1 MSQSPN
7 TTDFMQGNGILDA
20 LVQDPAVGVSVL
32 DLSGTYRFVNQKS
45 MEMCLGGMVE
55 EAVGKSVH
63 DLFPREF
70 VDEQLSV
77 LNKIVETQRPVLLRY
92 IRSGKQVQS
101 LISPIDIEESDLPC
115 FLYITHEGEHDSEH
129 DEFEVIE
136 SKLADL
142 GPLDVLTRRELEVL
156 ALIKHG
162 MTLDEIAKL
171 LHRSRKTID
180 NHRTSIAKKLGESSR
195 VRLAQIAEQAGL
207 ELRDADLQRIGTRKG
222 E

>member
-1 MSQSPN
+1 MAASQPEHDIQTN
-7 TTDFMQGNGILDA
+7 PIWDA
-20 LVQDPAVGVSVL
+20 LAQNPAVGFSVV
-32 DLSGTYRFVNQKS
+32 DSHGVIKFTNKKAA
-45 MEMCLGGMVE
+45 EMFLGSTPE
-55 EAVGKSVH
+55 EIQGKTLH
-63 DLFPREF
+63 DVFPREWAEERMDIL
-70 VDEQLSV
+70 DEIERSE
-77 LNKIVETQRPVLLRY
+77 KPVI
-92 IRSGKQVQS
+92 IRHIRRGVQVQS
-101 LISPIDIEESDLPC
+101 TISLMECPEDGQTH
-115 FLYITHEGEHDSEH
+115 FLVISHEGEHDPHDREH
-129 DEFEVIE
+129 KVVE

-142 GPLDVLTRRELEVL
+142 GHLDVLTRRELEVL

-207 ELRDADLQRIGTRKG
+207 EVRDAELRRIGTRKG